1 MDDVSLL
8 KLGLTKDEKKT
19 FEKKKVELSKRVGS
33 LLKASRAD
41 SKNAECFICG
51 KECSSFC
58 NSHSVPQFCLQNISV
73 SGKLYHSG
81 NLVDIPMLDKDKGIG
96 EADTFRIICRDCDS
110 SVFSDYENPEAY
122 CQVPSDKMLAQ
133 IAMKNY
139 LKSISKRQLEIQLY
153 RNMAKEFGEHEMMIH
168 MEGIGSTDLR
178 EYIDEF
184 KYAKKAC
191 QSKWDNNYYLSYF
204 ESIPYVVPIA
214 FQNDIALVSDIEG
227 STINNIYNHLSDYV
241 IKSVHICVF
250 PLANH
255 SVVMMFCR
263 YGENRYSK
271 FFKQFKKLSS
281 EEKLKVIN
289 YIIFSYSED
298 YYFYKGIDQEIF
310 GNESLKDVVKTT
322 SVSVGD
328 NPFADSLTA
337 AKETYDLNKRDTIP
351 NFLSETYKV
360 NIKSDIISDPNQSD
374 FGGQNH
380 IS

>member
-8 KLGLTKDEKKT
+8 KLGLSEDEKNSFDKN
-19 FEKKKVELSKRVGS
+19 KVEFNKRVGS
-33 LLKASRAD
+33 LLKVSRAD
-41 SKNAECFICG
+41 AKNAECFICG

-58 NSHSVPQFCLQNISV
+58 NSHLVPQFCLQNISV
-73 SGKLYHSG
+73 EGKFYHSG
-81 NLVDIPMLDKDKGIG
+81 NLVDMPMLDKDKGIG
-96 EADTFRIICRDCDS
+96 EAGTFKIICRECDS

-122 CQVPSDKMLAQ
+122 YQGPTDKMLAQ
-133 IAMKNY
+133 IAMKNN
-139 LKSISKRQLEIQLY
+139 LKNISKRQLEIQLY
-153 RNMAKEFGEHEMMIH
+153 RNMAKEFGKHELMSQ
-168 MEGIGSTDLR
+168 MEGIGSTDLE

-184 KYAKKAC
+184 NYAKKAC

-214 FQNDIALVSDIEG
+214 FQNNIALVSDLEG
-227 STINNIYNHLSDYV
+227 GTINDIYNHLSDYV

-263 YGENRYSK
+263 NGENRYSK

-310 GNESLKDVVKTT
+310 GNESLKDVAKTT
-322 SVSVGD
+322 SVSVAD
-328 NPFADSLTA
+328 SPFADSLTA

-351 NFLSETYKV
+351 NFFSETYKV
-360 NIKSDIISDPNQSD
+360 V
-374 FGGQNH
+374 
-380 IS
+380 